1 MSPADVVRLPFV
13 LCCLMPR
20 ASAAQVPAELQ
31 EAMRARDE
39 AIAKADADTW
49 DRFTTADFTDV
60 RTDGTLMTRAER
72 LALLK
77 TQTPTTPVPREQ
89 VQIKHYDDVYVRR
102 SQTVDAWVLDIW
114 VKDAGVWRVVAAQ
127 LTTAKK

>member
-1 MSPADVVRLPFV
+1 M
-13 LCCLMPR
+13 
-20 ASAAQVPAELQ
+20 PAELQ

-60 RTDGTLMTRAER
+60 RTDGILMTRAER
-72 LALLK
+72 LALLE
-77 TQTPTTPVPREQ
+77 TQTPTTPVLREQ

-102 SQTVDAWVLDIW
+102 SRTVDAWVLDIW

-127 LTTAKK
+127 ITTAKK

>member
-1 MSPADVVRLPFV
+1 MATGDVVRLALA

-20 ASAAQVPAELQ
+20 ASAAQVPAELL

-39 AIAKADADTW
+39 ALAKADADTW
-49 DRFTTADFTDV
+49 NRFTTADLTDV
-60 RTDGTLMTRAER
+60 RTDGILLTRAER

-77 TQTPTTPVPREQ
+77 TQTPTTPVQREQ
-89 VQIKHYDDVYVRR
+89 VQIRHYDDVYVRR

-127 LTTAKK
+127 LTTAKE

>member
-1 MSPADVVRLPFV
+1 MLPD
-13 LCCLMPR
+13 
-20 ASAAQVPAELQ
+20 ASC
-31 EAMRARDE
+31 
-39 AIAKADADTW
+39 DTW
-49 DRFTTADFTDV
+49 DGFTTADFTDV
-60 RTDGTLMTRAER
+60 RTDGILMTRAER

-89 VQIKHYDDVYVRR
+89 VQIKHYDDIYVRR
-102 SQTVDAWVLDIW
+102 SRTVDAWVLDIW

>member
-60 RTDGTLMTRAER
+60 RTDGTLMTRAAR

-77 TQTPTTPVPREQ
+77 TQTPTTPVPRKQ

-102 SQTVDAWVLDIW
+102 SRTVDAWVLDIW

-127 LTTAKK
+127 LTTAKE

>member
-1 MSPADVVRLPFV
+1 MSTADVVRLAFV

-20 ASAAQVPAELQ
+20 ESAAQVPAELQ

-60 RTDGTLMTRAER
+60 RTDGTLMTRAAR

-102 SQTVDAWVLDIW
+102 SRTVDAWVLDIW
-114 VKDAGVWRVVAAQ
+114 VRDAGGWRVVAAQ
-127 LTTAKK
+127 LTTAKE